1 MTVTV
6 LYSTLVFSHSSAD
19 THLHTH
25 ILTRSLVQQDAWESQ
40 EQEVTRELSGKSVE
54 ASQQIGWKSDSH
66 GNSIVFTPPF
76 ITTSFITLGADYS
89 IIIFYWKHTNVP
101 QGCEARK
108 TKTKQKNH
116 YRASR
121 KQGKTRTRKRKVVF
135 LQILIKR
142 KLTVKADDEW
152 QM

>member
-54 ASQQIGWKSDSH
+54 ASQQIGWKSDSL

-108 TKTKQKNH
+108 TKTKQK
-116 YRASR
+116 SLPSL
-121 KQGKTRTRKRKVVF
+121 KKTRENKDKKKKSFFF

-142 KLTVKADDEW
+142 KLTVKAHDKW

>member
-108 TKTKQKNH
+108 TKKNKK
-116 YRASR
+116 SLPSL
-121 KQGKTRTRKRKVVF
+121 KKTRENKDKKKKSFFF

-142 KLTVKADDEW
+142 KLTVKADEW